1 MEGRLRER
9 LVGAWRLVD
18 VVKETVDG
26 SPGGRPHGDRPTG
39 LILYTPDGYM
49 SAQIMDPGRRPISSA
64 DWSALTPEE
73 YADEARGYFAYAGS
87 FEVDEERGTVTHSVE
102 VSLFP
107 GWVGGAQLRVVELD
121 GDHLVLGGASPEMSG
136 GRLVTTRIS
145 WVRAAPVG

>member
-1 MEGRLRER
+1 MEGSLRET
-9 LVGAWRLVD
+9 LIGAWRLVD

-26 SPGGRPHGDRPTG
+26 SPDARPHGDRPTG
-39 LILYTPDGYM
+39 LILYSPDGFM
-49 SAQIMDPGRRPISSA
+49 SAQIMDPDRRPVASA

-107 GWVGGAQLRVVELD
+107 GWVGGAQLRVVRARRRPSRAERRRAGGVRRQAGHHTDQLD
-121 GDHLVLGGASPEMSG
+121 VARP
-136 GRLVTTRIS
+136 
-145 WVRAAPVG
+145 AP